1 MINFKI
7 IYYYLLTFLKIEIW
21 KPIPDY
27 PGYEVSNLG
36 KVKSFY
42 GIKPKLLKT
51 KICRFNYHSVRLQKN
66 KKQIRIAVHKLV
78 MLVFIGPSEL
88 QIDHLSRNKS
98 DNTLLN
104 LEYVTSSENQ
114 KRWRK
119 LERLKNE

>member
-1 MINFKI
+1 MNFKT

-36 KVKSFY
+36 KVKSFHSN
-42 GIKPKLLKT
+42 KPKLLKH
-51 KICRFNYHSVRLQKN
+51 KLCRFGYHSVRLYKN
-66 KKQIRIAVHKLV
+66 GKEKRISVHKLV
-78 MLVFIGPSEL
+78 MLTFIGHSDL
-88 QIDHLSRNKS
+88 QIDHLNRNK
-98 DNTLLN
+98 NQNNLLN
-104 LEYVTSSENQ
+104 LEYVTASENQ